1 MKKKLFSYLAVF
13 VMLIFAIGA
22 CNKTKEEVKTLTTDE
37 AKVEV
42 RSASQEVNTNMD
54 QVMNTAPIQS
64 VNYLSTLLDN
74 GTWKSTIKILI
85 FQTRDLNLSK
95 VKDAFRKDETGKSKA
110 NGIGDF
116 GVYQY
121 NFDINDFELIEASST
136 KLVIKYPAS
145 DIAFANRQNNAELVA
160 DNLTYT
166 TVTYTDTYW
175 DEYSQTWITD
185 TYDETIPTNLNL
197 SLTIDGVQQMSGN
210 YSGTLSESGYP
221 TSANVSIS
229 MPPYQFDMSLSGS
242 GTNFNTSLSFKQSD
256 VEMMGYSLDIVYS
269 SDLEKVDK
277 VTGYYHMR
285 PLKIEGWA
293 NLNAIETY
301 ITETEGNGGN
311 YDLDYLNSQIS
322 LELFQT
328 VLNAKIG
335 DLAFKLY
342 TDEYNYT
349 SPNLAVVYADGTYEW
364 LSDIMNDDGT
374 FKFVRKR

>member
-277 VTGYYHMR
+277 VTGYYHIR

-293 NLNAIETY
+293 NLNTIESY